1 MLASANRLPEAEAR
15 LDDLVTTEPN
25 HVDVLDTLAKVKSQ
39 LGKFQEVWNTNN
51 VVVINYGLKNTKCF
65 KNLVHIITKT
75 TFKLLVLIGG
85 DKFEKK
91 WNNIFFREL
100 NCLPEP

>member
-39 LGKFQEVWNTNN
+39 LGKFQEVDL
-51 VVVINYGLKNTKCF
+51 IKNE
-65 KNLVHIITKT
+65 VM
-75 TFKLLVLIGG
+75 
-85 DKFEKK
+85 EY
-91 WNNIFFREL
+91 E
-100 NCLPEP
+100 